1 MIRYVKL
8 SDVEKMIDNAERI
21 FQDFEDYTEVGY
33 MASDINLDLLPTYD
47 IDDDCRG
54 RRIAHIIHQHHAEEP
69 EEVYCDNCKAPL
81 QGYENY
87 CPYCGI
93 KLVDEC

>member
-8 SDVEKMIDNAERI
+8 SDVEKMIDDAERI
-21 FQDFEDYTEVGY
+21 FQETEDCTEVGY
-33 MASDINLDLLPTYD
+33 MASDINLELLPAYD

-54 RRIAHIIHQHHAEEP
+54 RRVAHIIHQHHAEEP
-69 EEVYCDNCKAPL
+69 EEVYCDNCKSPL

-93 KLVDEC
+93 KLVDE